1 MPRRIFTLV
10 SKQNPDDRI
19 ELNSLSYETALEE
32 ALSEIDP
39 KNFQQHQESID
50 EHALSIYCV
59 CLEEQLER
67 LGWTISED
75 WDEPY
80 KSMLYQD
87 DHMMSLWNQR
97 SEYAK
102 DAINDIINKT

>member
-19 ELNSLSYETALEE
+19 ELNSLSYEIALEE

-67 LGWTISED
+67 LGWTISEK
-75 WDEPY
+75 WNEPY
-80 KSMLYQD
+80 NSMFVD
-87 DHMMSLWNQR
+87 EHMMSLKSQ
-97 SEYAK
+97 SL
-102 DAINDIINKT
+102 I